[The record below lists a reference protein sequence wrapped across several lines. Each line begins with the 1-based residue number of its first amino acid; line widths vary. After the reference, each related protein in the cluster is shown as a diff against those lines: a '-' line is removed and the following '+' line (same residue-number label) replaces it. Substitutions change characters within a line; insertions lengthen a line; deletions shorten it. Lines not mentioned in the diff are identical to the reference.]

1 MNISQKINSM
11 NPFMKYRILFTLLS
25 VVLLLSS
32 CSVLK
37 EQGSKRYLNVKV
49 LQTLSKTEAL
59 VVPNSQ
65 YDTNVY
71 KVITSNEMLYD
82 GKVIR
87 GWYVLIDTYTYVT
100 VKDLQKTVPVYIS
113 LNDYRLL
120 KGSNNQY

>member
-1 MNISQKINSM
+1 M

-65 YDTNVY
+65 YNTNVY

-82 GKVIR
+82 GIVIR